1 MKKNYILTGGFLA
14 ATLLLINTVNVNSK
28 QLAPPA
34 GSNGDP
40 NGSNATCAQ
49 SGCHAAPV
57 STASSSDVTFTIGT
71 GQPTTP
77 LTSAFTYQ
85 PNTTY
90 NIGFVI
96 NAAPTGSG
104 NTNYYGFQLSALD
117 ASNAKAG
124 TFAVTT
130 STNTSLDNTAGF
142 QWIGHKGA
150 NSNKTWV
157 FKWTSPAAS
166 SGPVT
171 FYYSF
176 VAAKSAQPASNPE
189 GTVYKNTVT
198 IQEGAGSGINNLD
211 GIASGLTVFPN
222 PINNQFGL
230 SFDAIETADFRAEV
244 YNLNG
249 AVVAN
254 LFEETVSAG
263 KFNRTFNIND
273 LSAGVY
279 MVKLS
284 SGQGSV
290 TQKIFKQ

>member
-57 STASSSDVTFTIGT
+57 STATTSDLTLTIGT

-77 LTSAFTYQ
+77 LDNSFAFQ

-90 NIGFVI
+90 NIGLVI
-96 NAAPTGSG
+96 NAAATGSG
-104 NTNYYGFQLSALD
+104 SNNYYGFQLSALD

-130 STNTSLDNTAGF
+130 ATNTAIDNTAGF

-157 FKWTSPAAS
+157 FKWTSPSFSTGA
-166 SGPVT
+166 VT

-176 VAAKSAQPASNPE
+176 VAAKTAQPASNPE
-189 GTVYKNTVT
+189 GTVYKGTVT
-198 IQEGAGSGINNLD
+198 IEPLLSGINNLD
-211 GIASGLTVFPN
+211 GIASGVTVFPN
-222 PINNQFGL
+222 PVNNQFGL
-230 SFDAIETADFRAEV
+230 TFDAVETADFKAEV

-254 LFEETVSAG
+254 LFDETVSAG